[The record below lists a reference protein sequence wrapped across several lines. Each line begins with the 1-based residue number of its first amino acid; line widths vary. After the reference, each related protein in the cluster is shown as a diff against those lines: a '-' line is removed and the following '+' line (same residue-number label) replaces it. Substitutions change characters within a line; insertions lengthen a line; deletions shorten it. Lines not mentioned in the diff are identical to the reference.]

1 MARLF
6 HVLQTTAHAAKRA
19 GDACVLEVAGVTVA
33 QAAAL
38 AVIAEGAT
46 PSAVAKA
53 LDVTEP
59 AVTSMVTRLVEAG
72 LVERRT
78 SETDGRVRILRL
90 TAAGSDA
97 HDRAEDAFRAFM
109 RRIEDELD
117 APRLEGLE
125 SGLRDLRTALS
136 TIATE
141 EEPPP

>member
-6 HVLQTTAHAAKRA
+6 HVLQTTAHAAKRVA
-19 GDACVLEVAGVTVA
+19 DERVLEAAGVTVA

-46 PSAVAKA
+46 QSTVAKA

-59 AVTSMVTRLVEAG
+59 AVTFMVTRLVEAG
-72 LVERRT
+72 LVEKRT

-97 HDRAEDAFRAFM
+97 HDRAGDAFRSFM
-109 RRIEDELD
+109 RALEDEMGAPGLEALESRLRQLRTVLDDGLD
-117 APRLEGLE
+117 A
-125 SGLRDLRTALS
+125 
-136 TIATE
+136 
-141 EEPPP
+141 